1 MDVPTAWGIC
11 PSPETSRRRLL
22 KTQLGNNI
30 PRDKMKVLDNLDPA
44 LHLPPLQELS
54 HSATLAHV
62 STNLAIHSFNL
73 VV

>member
-1 MDVPTAWGIC
+1 
-11 PSPETSRRRLL
+11 L